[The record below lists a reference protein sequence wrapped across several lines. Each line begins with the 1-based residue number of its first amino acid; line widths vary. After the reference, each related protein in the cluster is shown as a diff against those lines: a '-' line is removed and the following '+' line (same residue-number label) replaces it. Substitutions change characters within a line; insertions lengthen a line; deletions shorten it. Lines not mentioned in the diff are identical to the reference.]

1 MAVNFQQLPHP
12 GIQSLVPYKPGKS
25 IEELAREKGIND
37 NDIIKMASNENP
49 LGCSPLA
56 LAALKKMSPHVLA
69 TYPSPMNHPFM
80 PKLAHK
86 LAIDVNQLFVSN
98 GSDYIYTILLN
109 CFALHHDKHII
120 THDYAFSTYAIQ
132 ANTLN
137 IPVRSIE
144 IDPDWHV
151 NVDKLIQACNSKTA
165 IIFLA
170 NPNNPT
176 GILINQKEIKR
187 LLENIPESTLL
198 VLDEAYYEYA
208 ASQLSCNSIEWLAQH
223 PNLVITRTF
232 SKIYGLAGVRL
243 GYAIAHP
250 SIIELMRRV
259 QLPFTV
265 NQVALTAA
273 HAALDDDQFIQS
285 SLQTNAGGMRQ
296 MKDGFNQL
304 NIDYLPS
311 ACNFLTFDCKEDGM
325 LLYNY
330 LLDKGIIV
338 RPLHPYKMNN
348 YIRVT
353 IGTKEQNDRFL
364 NALSNYQTYKEI
376 IK

>member
-56 LAALKKMSPHVLA
+56 HAALKEMSPHLLA
-69 TYPSPMNHPFM
+69 TYPSPMNHPLI
-80 PKLAHK
+80 PKLANK
-86 LAIDVNQLFVSN
+86 LAIDVDQLFVSN

-109 CFALHHDKHII
+109 CFALHNDKHII
-120 THDYAFSTYAIQ
+120 THEYAFSTYAIQ

-144 IDPDWHV
+144 INPDWHV
-151 NVDKLIQACNSKTA
+151 NVDKLIQACNAKTG

-176 GILINQKEIKR
+176 GVLISPQEVKR

-198 VLDEAYYEYA
+198 VIDEAYYEYA

-250 SIIELMRRV
+250 SIIDLMRRI

-265 NQVALTAA
+265 NQVALTTA
-273 HAALDDDQFIQS
+273 HAALDDDQFIQL
-285 SLQTNAGGMRQ
+285 SLQTNTEGMLQ

-325 LLYNY
+325 LIYNY

-353 IGTKEQNDRFL
+353 VGTKEQNVRFL
-364 NALSNYQTYKEI
+364 NTLSNYEGLLTI
-376 IK
+376 R

>member
-25 IEELAREKGIND
+25 IEELAREKGISSHN
-37 NDIIKMASNENP
+37 IIKLASNENP
-49 LGCSPLA
+49 LGCSPLS
-56 LAALKKMSPHVLA
+56 LAAIREMSPHHLA
-69 TYPSPMNHPFM
+69 TYPSPSNHPLI
-80 PKLAHK
+80 PRLANKLA
-86 LAIDVNQLFVSN
+86 LQTNQLFVSN

-109 CFALHHDKHII
+109 CFALHQDKHIM
-120 THDYAFSTYAIQ
+120 THEYAFSTYEIQ

-137 IPVRSIE
+137 IPVRTISVASDWQVNIE
-144 IDPDWHV
+144 KI
-151 NVDKLIQACNSKTA
+151 IQNCTSKTS

-176 GILINQKEIKR
+176 GVLIDQKKIKY

-198 VLDEAYYEYA
+198 VVDEAYYEYA
-208 ASQLSCNSIEWLAQH
+208 ESQLSCNSIEWLTQF
-223 PNLVITRTF
+223 PNLIITRTF

-243 GYAIAHP
+243 GYAMAHP
-250 SIIELMRRV
+250 SIIELMQRI

-273 HAALDDDQFIQS
+273 HAALDDEEFIQS
-285 SLQTNAGGMRQ
+285 SFRINSEGMQ
-296 MKDGFNQL
+296 QIKEGFEQL
-304 NIDYLPS
+304 EIDYLPS
-311 ACNFLTFDCKEDGM
+311 ACNFLTFNCKEDGL

-330 LLDKGIIV
+330 LLEQGIIV
-338 RPLHPYKMNN
+338 RPLHPYKMNH

-353 IGTKEQNDRFL
+353 IGTKEQNNRFL
-364 NALSNYQTYKEI
+364 EALGSYY
-376 IK
+376 

>member
-25 IEELAREKGIND
+25 IEELAREKGISD
-37 NDIIKMASNENP
+37 HDIIKMASNENP

-56 LAALKKMSPHVLA
+56 LSALHKMSPHLLA
-69 TYPSPMNHPFM
+69 TYPSPINHPLI
-80 PKLAHK
+80 PKLANK
-86 LAIDVNQLFVSN
+86 LEINTDQLFVSN

-137 IPVRSIE
+137 IPVHSIA
-144 IDPDWHV
+144 INPDWHV

-187 LLENIPESTLL
+187 LLENIPETTLL
-198 VLDEAYYEYA
+198 VVDEAYYEYA
-208 ASQLSCNSIEWLAQH
+208 ASQLNCNSIEWLAQH
-223 PNLVITRTF
+223 PNLLITRTF

-250 SIIELMRRV
+250 SIIELMRRI

-265 NQVALTAA
+265 NQVALTTA
-273 HAALDDDQFIQS
+273 HAALDDEQFMQL
-285 SLQTNAGGMRQ
+285 SLRTNTEGMLQ
-296 MKDGFNQL
+296 MKEGLNQL
-304 NIDYLPS
+304 NLDYLPS
-311 ACNFLTFDCKEDGM
+311 ACNFLTFDSKEDGA

-330 LLDKGIIV
+330 LLDRGIIV

-348 YIRVT
+348 YLRVT
-353 IGTKEQNDRFL
+353 IGTKEQNSRFL
-364 NALSNYQTYKEI
+364 NALSNYLSC
-376 IK
+376 

>member
-25 IEELAREKGIND
+25 IEELAREKGIKV

-56 LAALKKMSPHVLA
+56 LAALKEMSTYLLA
-69 TYPSPMNHPFM
+69 TYPSPMNHHLM
-80 PKLAHK
+80 PKLANK
-86 LAIDVNQLFVSN
+86 LAIDTDQLFVSN
-98 GSDYIYTILLN
+98 GSDYIFTILLN
-109 CFALHHDKHII
+109 CFALHNDKHII
-120 THDYAFSTYAIQ
+120 THEYAFSTYAIQ

-137 IPVRSIE
+137 IPVRTIG
-144 IDPDWHV
+144 INPDWHV
-151 NVDKLIQACNSKTA
+151 NVDKLIQTCNSQTG

-176 GILINQKEIKR
+176 GVLISQKEIKR

-198 VLDEAYYEYA
+198 VIDEAYYEYA
-208 ASQLSCNSIEWLAQH
+208 EPQLSYNSIEWLAKH

-243 GYAIAHP
+243 GYAIAHS
-250 SIIELMRRV
+250 SIVELMRRI

-273 HAALDDDQFIQS
+273 HAALDDDQFIQL
-285 SLQTNAGGMRQ
+285 SLQTNAEGMLQ

-311 ACNFLTFDCKEDGM
+311 ACNFLTFDSKEDGM

-353 IGTKEQNDRFL
+353 VGTKEQNDRFL
-364 NALSNYQTYKEI
+364 NTLSNYYK
-376 IK
+376 